1 MSNQAAG
8 ELEDPIT
15 QENPLESTSP
25 DQGIVHVQVLR
36 ITSDDTFHNTV
47 VRSTTDGISLST
59 GDITLGHVPDVR
71 KYWQSRSSLDQR
83 RCIRV
88 DVPAQWGNDKD
99 FPLSPEFAGRY
110 YVMICKLK
118 KLGLHDLSPIGKT
131 DADNGMGVYGDAFI
145 FKVVMG
151 EVDSN
156 GRAVFDWV
164 GADLVATGLAR
175 RMIISIAK
183 GWDVGIVPR
192 EWLFM
197 KGQGEK
203 YWSSNDS
210 TKSYDS

>member
-1 MSNQAAG
+1 M
-8 ELEDPIT
+8 
-15 QENPLESTSP
+15 
-25 DQGIVHVQVLR
+25 
-36 ITSDDTFHNTV
+36 
-47 VRSTTDGISLST
+47 
-59 GDITLGHVPDVR
+59 
-71 KYWQSRSSLDQR
+71 
-83 RCIRV
+83 
-88 DVPAQWGNDKD
+88 
-99 FPLSPEFAGRY
+99 
-110 YVMICKLK
+110 
-118 KLGLHDLSPIGKT
+118 SPIGKT

-175 RMIISIAK
+175 RMIINIAK

-203 YWSSNDS
+203 Y
-210 TKSYDS
+210 